1 MKNPFRR
8 TVTDEPQE
16 APLTVDSHGIPI
28 LDEVVDFDPIALDD
42 SAFTD
47 EATLASSN
55 LALNLPVHDALLK
68 AIREQLKSQLHDELE
83 LMIDQVT
90 SEAITRITMDL
101 EKAMRE
107 KLHSSLKIRI
117 GELIEQSLDQY
128 LTDTA
133 ATPP

>member
-1 MKNPFRR
+1 M
-8 TVTDEPQE
+8 
-16 APLTVDSHGIPI
+16 DSHGIPI
-28 LDEVVDFDPIALDD
+28 LDEVVDLDPIALDD
-42 SAFTD
+42 SVFTD

-90 SEAITRITMDL
+90 SEAITQITMDL
-101 EKAMRE
+101 EMAMRE

-117 GELIEQSLDQY
+117 GELIEQSLNQHLGDGQENTPDVKN
-128 LTDTA
+128 TDNSEY
-133 ATPP
+133 